1 MKTLIDIILSL
12 FITTLPPSKTH
23 FEGTVVDRETH
34 LPIDSVKI
42 TYGKYYHGDDIYTYT
57 DSIGKFEFDWSVTI
71 PTEFMAYTSEG
82 KVHVKAEKKGYKKH
96 EYYYDGL
103 KKKRSITI
111 LLKKEKSK

>member
-23 FEGTVVDRETH
+23 FEGTVVDQETH
-34 LPIDSVKI
+34 FPIDSVKI
-42 TYGKYYHGDDIYTYT
+42 TYGKYYQGEDIYTYT